1 MNGQNQI
8 HLIVR
13 STAGT
18 WPDARFNVNN
28 RVQKVLDD
36 GVRRLGLD
44 PSPAVPYRLT
54 HEGRA
59 LALGEK
65 IEDVGLR
72 DGDTVLIEAG
82 QPVDG

>member
-1 MNGQNQI
+1 MSGQNQI
-8 HLIVR
+8 RLIVR
-13 STAGT
+13 ATSGT

-28 RVQKVLDD
+28 RVQKILDE

-44 PSPAVPYRLT
+44 PSPAVPYRMTRGGQALSLT
-54 HEGRA
+54 
-59 LALGEK
+59 EK

-72 DGDTVLIEAG
+72 EGDTVVIEAG